1 MQANSQSARPLL
13 LFPGIKQADL
23 ADDIFSHLFYNSE
36 LQIPAMDPVGSKVLA
51 FRKICT
57 ERFILSIC
65 YSLLQ
70 QYLLV
75 TIFLLFINF
84 SILHPISWI
93 IGTVRLLVSF
103 YPWIASVPLAAAVTV
118 HGIVLAKSCLL
129 ESRYHSTYFLK
140 LYRNFIQ
147 RSVLLLTNGTIG
159 CLTAW
164 LYTRFLR
171 DEYRLL
177 FLTSEQDE
185 TVVLNDRFVYLLMSG
200 VFGGSYYFV
209 KEHPNPGAA
218 DFPIILLPKV
228 AQYWNNLSSVLTKS
242 MKKSVIGMFI
252 YMSFYYT
259 FSYLFRQ
266 KLASLLGGVRLQ
278 GDSTLYSFCNV
289 VMDIRLLL
297 YTWLFSALI
306 LSNIHLMHVLFRIF
320 LTEPQHFSLE
330 TSIFQANDEPLLA
343 DALAYKQIPIVQQL
357 AAEDLCA
364 IAGAQDNL
372 RRKQLFALTVP
383 GGHPNNWRKVYE
395 VCMKLIGD
403 FTQELDLSIEGIEPK
418 PAPPMVLMGGVLR
431 PTASMDKERFMKKQ
445 YNQNFGIRSLS
456 TPTLAGTNGN
466 SEHHAKFHGKAVE
479 HVISLAMMVK
489 RVPGYDFLFVES
501 KSSKSY
507 YLLSIQSQLIVKVTQ
522 SLVAIASRSLAEDT
536 YGVLQN
542 DLPCIVHTLLELKKV
557 VDKIGSINLDVK
569 RVDRNYIALKGAVK
583 KSLYRFTTAFGP
595 YIKHLV
601 IEPEDIKALQ
611 AFVNFREV

>member
-1 MQANSQSARPLL
+1 
-13 LFPGIKQADL
+13 
-23 ADDIFSHLFYNSE
+23 
-36 LQIPAMDPVGSKVLA
+36 MDSVGSKDLA

-84 SILHPISWI
+84 NILHPISWI

-103 YPWIASVPLAAAVTV
+103 YPWIASFPLAIAVTV

-140 LYRNFIQ
+140 FYRNLIQ
-147 RSVLLLTNGTIG
+147 RSVLLLTYQTIG

-177 FLTSEQDE
+177 FLPGVQDE
-185 TVVLNDRFVYLLMSG
+185 TVLLNDRLVYLLMSG

-209 KEHPNPGAA
+209 REQPNPGAV

-228 AQYWNNLSSVLTKS
+228 AQYWNNLSSVLTQS
-242 MKKSVIGMFI
+242 MRKSVVGMFI
-252 YMSFYYT
+252 YMSVYYT
-259 FSYLFRQ
+259 FSCLFRQ
-266 KLASLLGGVRLQ
+266 KLASLFGVGLQ
-278 GDSTLYSFCNV
+278 GDSTLYCFCNI
-289 VMDIRLLL
+289 VMDVRLLV

-320 LTEPQHFSLE
+320 LTEPQNFSLE
-330 TSIFQANDEPLLA
+330 TSIFQTNDEPLLA
-343 DALAYKQIPIVQQL
+343 DALAYKQIPIVQQM
-357 AAEDLCA
+357 AAEDLFA
-364 IAGAQDNL
+364 IAEAQDNI

-403 FTQELDLSIEGIEPK
+403 FTQELDQSIDGIEPK
-418 PAPPMVLMGGVLR
+418 PSPPMVLMGGVLR
-431 PTASMDKERFMKKQ
+431 PTASMDKEHFMKKQ

-456 TPTLAGTNGN
+456 TPTLVASNGKA
-466 SEHHAKFHGKAVE
+466 EHHANARGKAVDK
-479 HVISLAMMVK
+479 VISVARMVE
-489 RVPGYDFLFVES
+489 RVPGYDFLFIES

-542 DLPCIVHTLLELKKV
+542 DLPCIAHTLLKLKKV

-595 YIKHLV
+595 YLKHLV
-601 IEPEDIKALQ
+601 IEPEDIKTLQ

>member
-1 MQANSQSARPLL
+1 
-13 LFPGIKQADL
+13 
-23 ADDIFSHLFYNSE
+23 
-36 LQIPAMDPVGSKVLA
+36 MDPVGAKDLA

-84 SILHPISWI
+84 SILHPINWI
-93 IGTVRLLVSF
+93 VGTVRLLVSF
-103 YPWIASVPLAAAVTV
+103 YPWIASVPLAVGVTV
-118 HGIVLAKSCLL
+118 HGVVLAKSCLL
-129 ESRYHSTYFLK
+129 ESRYHSTNFLK
-140 LYRNFIQ
+140 LYRNLIQ
-147 RSVLLLTNGTIG
+147 RSALLLTNGTIG

-177 FLTSEQDE
+177 FLSSDQDE
-185 TVVLNDRFVYLLMSG
+185 VTYLNERFVYLLLSG
-200 VFGGSYYFV
+200 VFAGSYYFAR
-209 KEHPNPGAA
+209 EQSNPGAV
-218 DFPIILLPKV
+218 DFSIILLPKV
-228 AQYWNNLSSVLTKS
+228 AQYWNNLSSALTKS
-242 MKKSVIGMFI
+242 LRKSFVGMFI

-259 FSYLFRQ
+259 ISCLLRHR
-266 KLASLLGGVRLQ
+266 LASFLGGAKLQ
-278 GDSTLYSFCNV
+278 DDSTLYSFCNI
-289 VMDIRLLL
+289 VMDVRLLV
-297 YTWLFSALI
+297 YTCLFSALI
-306 LSNIHLMHVLFRIF
+306 LSNINLMHVLFRIF
-320 LTEPQHFSLE
+320 LNEPQHFSLE
-330 TSIFQANDEPLLA
+330 TSVFHANDEPLLA

-357 AAEDLCA
+357 AADDLFVVA
-364 IAGAQDNL
+364 EAQSNV

-383 GGHPNNWRKVYE
+383 GGHPNNWRRVYE

-403 FTQELDLSIEGIEPK
+403 FTQELEHSIDGIGPK

-431 PTASMDKERFMKKQ
+431 PTASVDKELLMKKQ

-456 TPTLAGTNGN
+456 SPTLNSPPVGGN
-466 SEHHAKFHGKAVE
+466 AEQLAKSRGKAVDGG
-479 HVISLAMMVK
+479 VSLATALK
-489 RVPGYDFLFVES
+489 RIPGYDYLFVES

-507 YLLSIQSQLIVKVTQ
+507 YLLSVQSQLIVKVTQ

-542 DLPCIVHTLLELKKV
+542 DLSCIVHTLLELKRV

-583 KSLYRFTTAFGP
+583 RSLYRFTNAFGP

-601 IEPEDIKALQ
+601 IEPEDLKALQ
-611 AFVNFREV
+611 GFVNFREV

>member
-1 MQANSQSARPLL
+1 
-13 LFPGIKQADL
+13 
-23 ADDIFSHLFYNSE
+23 
-36 LQIPAMDPVGSKVLA
+36 MDPVATKDLA

-57 ERFILSIC
+57 ERFVSSIYYC
-65 YSLLQ
+65 LLQ

-84 SILHPISWI
+84 SILHPINWI

-103 YPWIASVPLAAAVTV
+103 YPWIASVPLAIAVV
-118 HGIVLAKSCLL
+118 FHGIVLAKSCLL
-129 ESRYHSTYFLK
+129 ETRYHSTYCLK
-140 LYRNFIQ
+140 LYRNLIQ
-147 RSVLLLTNGTIG
+147 RSILLLTNGTIG

-177 FLTSEQDE
+177 LLPSVNDDAMI
-185 TVVLNDRFVYLLMSG
+185 LNDRFVYLIVSG
-200 VFGGSYYFV
+200 VFGGCYFFLRDQ
-209 KEHPNPGAA
+209 PNPGAV

-228 AQYWNNLSSVLTKS
+228 AQYWNNLSSVLTRS
-242 MKKSVIGMFI
+242 MRKSVVGMFI

-259 FSYLFRQ
+259 FSSLFRQ
-266 KLASLLGGVRLQ
+266 RLASIFGGVRLQ
-278 GDSTLYSFCNV
+278 QESTLYSFCSIV
-289 VMDIRLLL
+289 TDVRLLV

-306 LSNIHLMHVLFRIF
+306 LSNINLMHVLFRIF
-320 LTEPQHFSLE
+320 LAEPQTFRIE
-330 TSIFQANDEPLLA
+330 TSAFQATDEPLLA

-357 AAEDLCA
+357 AAEDLFA
-364 IAGAQDNL
+364 IAESQSFD

-383 GGHPNNWRKVYE
+383 GGHPNNWRKVYD
-395 VCMKLIGD
+395 VCMKLIVD
-403 FTQELDLSIEGIEPK
+403 FTHELDQSIGGIELK

-431 PTASMDKERFMKKQ
+431 PTASMDKDRFLKKQ

-456 TPTLAGTNGN
+456 TPTLATPNGGTLQENQAK
-466 SEHHAKFHGKAVE
+466 SEAKAESKA
-479 HVISLAMMVK
+479 IIFAMALK
-489 RVPGYDFLFVES
+489 RIPGYDYLFTES
-501 KSSKSY
+501 KSAKSY
-507 YLLSIQSQLIVKVTQ
+507 YLLSVQSQLIVKMIQ
-522 SLVAIASRSLAEDT
+522 SVVAIASRSIYEDT

-569 RVDRNYIALKGAVK
+569 KVDRNYIALKGAVK

-611 AFVNFREV
+611 AFINFREV

>member
-1 MQANSQSARPLL
+1 
-13 LFPGIKQADL
+13 
-23 ADDIFSHLFYNSE
+23 
-36 LQIPAMDPVGSKVLA
+36 MDTVGAKDLA

-57 ERFILSIC
+57 ERFILSIG

-84 SILHPISWI
+84 SILHPLNWI
-93 IGTVRLLVSF
+93 VGTVRLLVSF
-103 YPWIASVPLAAAVTV
+103 YPWIASVPLAVAVTL

-140 LYRNFIQ
+140 LYRNLVQ
-147 RSVLLLTNGTIG
+147 RSVLLFTNGTIG

-177 FLTSEQDE
+177 FLSGDQDE
-185 TVVLNDRFVYLLMSG
+185 VTYLNDRFVYLLMSG
-200 VFGGSYYFV
+200 VFGGSYYFAR
-209 KEHPNPGAA
+209 EQPNPGAV

-228 AQYWNNLSSVLTKS
+228 AQYWNNLSSALSKS
-242 MKKSVIGMFI
+242 MRKSFVGMFL
-252 YMSFYYT
+252 YMCFYYT
-259 FSYLFRQ
+259 FSCLFRHR
-266 KLASLLGGVRLQ
+266 LAAFLGGAKLQ
-278 GDSTLYSFCNV
+278 DGSTLYSFCNI
-289 VMDIRLLL
+289 VMDVRLLV

-306 LSNIHLMHVLFRIF
+306 LSNINLMHVLFRIF
-320 LTEPQHFSLE
+320 LTEPQNFSLE
-330 TSIFQANDEPLLA
+330 TSVFQANDDPLLA

-357 AAEDLCA
+357 AADDLFTVA
-364 IAGAQDNL
+364 EAQSNV

-383 GGHPNNWRKVYE
+383 GGHPNNWRRVYE

-403 FTQELDLSIEGIEPK
+403 FTQELEHSIDGIEPK

-431 PTASMDKERFMKKQ
+431 PTASMDKEYLMKKQ

-456 TPTLAGTNGN
+456 TPTLTSPNGVN
-466 SEHHAKFHGKAVE
+466 SEQHSAKAHEKAVYK
-479 HVISLAMMVK
+479 VMSIATALK
-489 RVPGYDFLFVES
+489 RIPGYDFLFVES

-507 YLLSIQSQLIVKVTQ
+507 YLLSVQSQLIVKVTQ

-542 DLPCIVHTLLELKKV
+542 DLSCIVHTLLELKRV

-583 KSLYRFTTAFGP
+583 KSLYRFTAAFGP

-601 IEPEDIKALQ
+601 IEPEDLKTLQ
-611 AFVNFREV
+611 GFVNFREV

>member
-1 MQANSQSARPLL
+1 MDSTSANQPEAIAPVHMKRSAY
-13 LFPGIKQADL
+13 ASN
-23 ADDIFSHLFYNSE
+23 DDILTSLVNVTHVGWNMVAHISKGS
-36 LQIPAMDPVGSKVLA
+36 QTPGMDLVGSKDLA

-84 SILHPISWI
+84 SILHPIGWI

-103 YPWIASVPLAAAVTV
+103 YPWIASFPLAVAVTV

-140 LYRNFIQ
+140 LYRNLIQ

-177 FLTSEQDE
+177 FLPSDQED
-185 TVVLNDRFVYLLMSG
+185 TVLLNDRFVYLLMSG

-209 KEHPNPGAA
+209 REQPNP
-218 DFPIILLPKV
+218 
-228 AQYWNNLSSVLTKS
+228 
-242 MKKSVIGMFI
+242 
-252 YMSFYYT
+252 
-259 FSYLFRQ
+259 
-266 KLASLLGGVRLQ
+266 
-278 GDSTLYSFCNV
+278 
-289 VMDIRLLL
+289 
-297 YTWLFSALI
+297 
-306 LSNIHLMHVLFRIF
+306 
-320 LTEPQHFSLE
+320 
-330 TSIFQANDEPLLA
+330 

-357 AAEDLCA
+357 AADDLFT
-364 IAGAQDNL
+364 IAETQDNI

-383 GGHPNNWRKVYE
+383 GGHPNNWRRVYE

-403 FTQELDLSIEGIEPK
+403 FTQELNHSIDGIEPK
-418 PAPPMVLMGGVLR
+418 PVPPMVLMGGVLR

-456 TPTLAGTNGN
+456 TPTLAASSGN
-466 SEHHAKFHGKAVE
+466 SEHHGKSHGKAVDK
-479 HVISLAMMVK
+479 VISVAMMLK
-489 RVPGYDFLFVES
+489 RVPGYDFLFIES

-507 YLLSIQSQLIVKVTQ
+507 YLLSVQSQLIVKVTQ

-542 DLPCIVHTLLELKKV
+542 DLPCIAHTLLELKKV

-569 RVDRNYIALKGAVK
+569 RVDRNYIALKGAIK
-583 KSLYRFTTAFGP
+583 KSLYRFTIAFGP
-595 YIKHLV
+595 YLKHLV
-601 IEPEDIKALQ
+601 IEPEDIKMLQ

>member
-1 MQANSQSARPLL
+1 MVTVNQKLEVMCSHSYLL
-13 LFPGIKQADL
+13 RRLDRCCP
-23 ADDIFSHLFYNSE
+23 E
-36 LQIPAMDPVGSKVLA
+36 MDPVGSKDLA

-57 ERFILSIC
+57 ERFVTSIYYC
-65 YSLLQ
+65 LLQ

-84 SILHPISWI
+84 SILHPINWI
-93 IGTVRLLVSF
+93 VGTVRLLVSF
-103 YPWIASVPLAAAVTV
+103 YPWIASVPLAIAVVV

-129 ESRYHSTYFLK
+129 ETRYHSTYCQQ
-140 LYRNFIQ
+140 LYRNLIQ
-147 RSVLLLTNGTIG
+147 RSILLLTNGTIG

-177 FLTSEQDE
+177 FLPSVQDD
-185 TVVLNDRFVYLLMSG
+185 TVFLNDRFVYLVMSG
-200 VFGGSYYFV
+200 VFGGCYFFLR
-209 KEHPNPGAA
+209 EQQNPDAV

-242 MKKSVIGMFI
+242 MRKSVIGMFI
-252 YMSFYYT
+252 YFSFYYT
-259 FSYLFRQ
+259 FSCLFRH
-266 KLASLLGGVRLQ
+266 KLASVLGGARLQ
-278 GDSTLYSFCNV
+278 EESTLYSFCSI
-289 VMDIRLLL
+289 VMDIRLLV

-306 LSNIHLMHVLFRIF
+306 LSNINLMHVLFGIF
-320 LTEPQHFSLE
+320 LAEPQNFRIE
-330 TSIFQANDEPLLA
+330 TSAFQANDEPLLA

-357 AAEDLCA
+357 AVEDLFA
-364 IAGAQDNL
+364 IAEAQCLN
-372 RRKQLFALTVP
+372 RRKQLFSLTVP
-383 GGHPNNWRKVYE
+383 GGHPNNWRKLYD

-403 FTQELDLSIEGIEPK
+403 FTQELDQSIGGIELK

-431 PTASMDKERFMKKQ
+431 PTASMDKDRFLKKQ

-456 TPTLAGTNGN
+456 TPTLPGTPS
-466 SEHHAKFHGKAVE
+466 SESNKQEAKSEGKRE
-479 HVISLAMMVK
+479 SKAMLFASMLK
-489 RVPGYDFLFVES
+489 RIPGYDFLFTES
-501 KSSKSY
+501 KSAKSH
-507 YLLSIQSQLIVKVTQ
+507 YLLSVQSQLIVKVVQ
-522 SLVAIASRSLAEDT
+522 SLVAIASRSLYEDS

-542 DLPCIVHTLLELKKV
+542 DLPCIVHALLELKKV

-569 RVDRNYIALKGAVK
+569 KVDRNYIALKGAVK

-611 AFVNFREV
+611 GFVNFREV